1 MKTFV
6 SFFTNSS
13 QNQSFPPSQPCLP
26 LKPYAYGTLLITML
40 WRKRNDW
47 EGSSPN
53 SPAAIKFGVNAIRG
67 YEKLVLL
74 QSDPVSQD
82 FHRKMGSIAQEVTT
96 AETEDY
102 DRLSK
107 SLEVNVN
114 AFSDKQRTAIEK
126 SIETVYDSLYGVLR
140 SLEDSIHSGDSLE
153 SKASGAAKRLDSL
166 KSAKTYEEFLTGVQ
180 REVEVLNQAI
190 SAHREE
196 TKLIKTVYSAQVD
209 SLRSKLRQAER
220 AVKTDHLTKLG
231 NRPAFELALSTAIS
245 SAEQG
250 DHYCLA
256 IIDLNNFKQINDRAG
271 HLAGDAAL
279 VAFSGKLSETFASSG
294 TSAYRLSGDEF
305 TVIYKGGEVQLHA
318 KLDRINNLFNRKPF
332 MHNGLTIGISCSYGT
347 VALRGNHTQESAI
360 HEADLAMYRSKQQV
374 KRSA

>member
-1 MKTFV
+1 
-6 SFFTNSS
+6 
-13 QNQSFPPSQPCLP
+13 
-26 LKPYAYGTLLITML
+26 ML

-107 SLEVNVN
+107 SLELNVN

-196 TKLIKTVYSAQVD
+196 TK
-209 SLRSKLRQAER
+209 
-220 AVKTDHLTKLG
+220 
-231 NRPAFELALSTAIS
+231 
-245 SAEQG
+245 
-250 DHYCLA
+250 
-256 IIDLNNFKQINDRAG
+256 
-271 HLAGDAAL
+271 
-279 VAFSGKLSETFASSG
+279 
-294 TSAYRLSGDEF
+294 
-305 TVIYKGGEVQLHA
+305 
-318 KLDRINNLFNRKPF
+318 
-332 MHNGLTIGISCSYGT
+332 
-347 VALRGNHTQESAI
+347 
-360 HEADLAMYRSKQQV
+360 
-374 KRSA
+374 